1 VTVVA
6 ARLADNR
13 QWILDK
19 VRKTADVPC
28 GSCTACCRVSAIFL
42 HPEAGDNPALYQTVE
57 AFDAYWGGMR
67 RMLARRPDGA
77 CLYLDDAKGCTI
89 HARRPAACRA
99 YSCVEQ
105 YRMYSRADRRRL
117 KREDKWGP
125 VQEAGERLALI
136 EDGKR
141 VA

>member
-1 VTVVA
+1 MNLA
-6 ARLADNR
+6 ERLADNR
-13 QWILDK
+13 QWVLDK

-28 GSCTACCRVSAIFL
+28 GTCTACCRVSAIFL
-42 HPEAGDNPALYQTVE
+42 HPEVGDNVTLYTTVE
-57 AFDAYWGGMR
+57 AFDPYWGGQR

-89 HARRPAACRA
+89 HAMRPAACRA

-105 YRMYSRADRRRL
+105 YRLYSRADRRRL
-117 KREDKWGP
+117 KRDGKWGA

-136 EDGKR
+136 ADGKR
-141 VA
+141 IA